1 MAESDNPIFRIADRA
16 AALRASGADVITLA
30 AGEPEAPTA
39 AHIVEAAVN
48 AARNPLTHHYG
59 PAAGLADLRERVA
72 AQHPDH
78 VTADH
83 VQVTVGTKH
92 ALHLALGALA
102 GPGDEVLVLRPSWP
116 GHVRAVESVG
126 ACVVQVLVDRDGL
139 ATIDALEAARTA
151 RTRAVVVANP
161 SNPSGVLHPG
171 DLLADIAAWCVDN
184 DVWLVSDEVY
194 GGLVFDTDPFSATAV
209 VTDPV
214 RLVVVDG
221 VSKVHAMTG
230 WRVGWLLGPPEVVSA
245 ARGQVS
251 ATITHVPSI
260 TQYAALAAL
269 TAPVD
274 ADAVADYRASRD
286 LLVGKLAQVPG
297 VECPTPAGGMFAFPD
312 ISKLLGT
319 EHCTAAE
326 LATWLLDEV
335 HVAVVPGEVFGDEA
349 RLRISF
355 ALNHVRLTEAA
366 DRLVSA
372 LTKAGS

>member
-16 AALRASGADVITLA
+16 AALRASGVDVITLA

-39 AHIVEAAVN
+39 AHIVEAAVK
-48 AARNPLTHHYG
+48 AARDPRTHHYG

-116 GHVRAVESVG
+116 GHVGAVESVG
-126 ACVVQVLVDRDGL
+126 ATVVQVLVDRDGL
-139 ATIDALEAARTA
+139 ASVGALEAARTP
-151 RTRAVVVANP
+151 RTRAVVIANP
-161 SNPSGVLHPG
+161 SNPSGVLHPA
-171 DLLADIAAWCVDN
+171 DLLAAIAAWCVDN

-194 GGLVFDTDPFSATAV
+194 GGLVFDTVPFSATAV
-209 VTDPV
+209 VTDPA

-230 WRVGWLLGPPEVVSA
+230 WRVGWLLGPTEVVAA

-251 ATITHVPSI
+251 ATITHVPSL
-260 TQYAALAAL
+260 TQHAALAAL
-269 TAPVD
+269 IAPTD
-274 ADAVADYRASRD
+274 ADAVAGYRESRD
-286 LLVGKLAQVPG
+286 LLVAKLAQVPG

-312 ISKLLGT
+312 ISKLLST
-319 EHCTAAE
+319 EHRTAAE
-326 LATWLLDEV
+326 LATWLLDEA
-335 HVAVVPGEVFGDEA
+335 HVAVVPGEVFGDDA

-355 ALNHVRLTEAA
+355 ALDPVRLTEAA
-366 DRLVSA
+366 NRLVSA